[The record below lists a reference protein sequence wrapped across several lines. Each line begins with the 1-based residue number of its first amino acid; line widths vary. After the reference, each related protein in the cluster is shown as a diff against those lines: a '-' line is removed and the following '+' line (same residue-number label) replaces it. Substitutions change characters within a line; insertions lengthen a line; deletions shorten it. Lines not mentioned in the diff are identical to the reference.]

1 MQKKLSYI
9 ILFCSKVLSLQF
21 HRQTYAV
28 SVHIHIQDLDMDLL
42 IKVYHLIRVF
52 DVVVGHLADVDEA
65 VLMHADVDESAEG
78 GDIGDDAVEGHPD
91 AQVVDGAD
99 VLVELES
106 FKRFSWVAARLVQFG
121 EDVVDGLGAE
131 LLFYKLSRI
140 DFGDEFLVADE
151 VFHFHAQFLGHFFH
165 DVVALGVDGAL
176 VQRIVAIVDTQEASA
191 LLEGL
196 VAEARHLFELFAALE
211 SAVFLTICDDVGS
224 QGRADATHI
233 R

>member
-99 VLVELES
+99 VLVELEG
-106 FKRFSWVAARLVQFG
+106 FKSLARVAAGLVQLG
-121 EDVVDGLGAE
+121 EDVVDGL
-131 LLFYKLSRI
+131 
-140 DFGDEFLVADE
+140 
-151 VFHFHAQFLGHFFH
+151 
-165 DVVALGVDGAL
+165 
-176 VQRIVAIVDTQEASA
+176 
-191 LLEGL
+191 
-196 VAEARHLFELFAALE
+196 
-211 SAVFLTICDDVGS
+211 
-224 QGRADATHI
+224 
-233 R
+233 